1 MQVIEPEAGI
11 PDMTS
16 EIKVIKR
23 TVRTK
28 VQAEENLV
36 YNLTESSNSLDFTI
50 HLLDNQGSKLKYIG
64 YKVR

>member
-1 MQVIEPEAGI
+1 
-11 PDMTS
+11 MTS

-28 VQAEENLV
+28 VQAEENLL

>member
-1 MQVIEPEAGI
+1 MTEPEAGI

-23 TVRTK
+23 TVNAK
-28 VQAEENLV
+28 IQAEENLMH
-36 YNLTESSNSLDFTI
+36 NLTESSKSLDFII

-64 YKVR
+64 YKVG